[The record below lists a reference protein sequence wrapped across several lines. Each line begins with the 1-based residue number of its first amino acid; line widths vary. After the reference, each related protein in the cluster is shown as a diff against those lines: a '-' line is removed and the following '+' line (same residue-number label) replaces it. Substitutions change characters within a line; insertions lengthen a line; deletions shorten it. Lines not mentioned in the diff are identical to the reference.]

1 MLNSGGGMKEI
12 TALFFIGCLSIFQT
26 SAAELRS
33 HGCIDVFYSKASDP
47 FISSFDDSLKAQS
60 LPLGE
65 KVRSFDAQGH
75 EDIQMQQYLSVSSDK
90 CMKIIDLSN
99 PLYSQ
104 SIVSYARE
112 QGQKLVFFNRK
123 PDAGAMISYGKVWYV
138 GSNPIE
144 IGEAQGKMVVNYV
157 VKHPEYD
164 RNNNNRLDIV
174 LLKGPFSDYISEFRV
189 QRMLKELKKAQIKFE
204 RVATINANWSFESS
218 FEQISEYIKKNG
230 LDNVDVIIS
239 NNDSMAL
246 GALQALQMNN
256 YNIGQGYSKI
266 PIFGIDSIPEALTA
280 IHKGLLEGSVS
291 HDYRTMA
298 KICLVISMKPDIKSE
313 TISKIFNFPINDNYI
328 LVPSS
333 SNANNIAN

>member
-123 PDAGAMISYGKVWYV
+123 PDAGAMI
-138 GSNPIE
+138 I
-144 IGEAQGKMVVNYV
+144 
-157 VKHPEYD
+157 
-164 RNNNNRLDIV
+164 
-174 LLKGPFSDYISEFRV
+174 
-189 QRMLKELKKAQIKFE
+189 
-204 RVATINANWSFESS
+204 
-218 FEQISEYIKKNG
+218 
-230 LDNVDVIIS
+230 
-239 NNDSMAL
+239 
-246 GALQALQMNN
+246 
-256 YNIGQGYSKI
+256 
-266 PIFGIDSIPEALTA
+266 
-280 IHKGLLEGSVS
+280 
-291 HDYRTMA
+291 
-298 KICLVISMKPDIKSE
+298 
-313 TISKIFNFPINDNYI
+313 
-328 LVPSS
+328 
-333 SNANNIAN
+333 